1 MFYAVSPSAE
11 TEPVRSETTPSPSL
25 STTLPPSLL
34 ARFSHEVRTQLT
46 SLRYISDY
54 LNSSTD
60 ASSSQWRS
68 LQLLSQNMGVLER
81 LVTDLFFVSE
91 WEESN
96 FQLQRETLEFEKF
109 VWSVVR
115 EARGELEAAGI
126 TLTVMLAGLGERP
139 LVADTR
145 RLRWA
150 LLQIIRNGV
159 QYGQTTTALEI
170 AARREKM
177 NVEFRI
183 SDDGQGIRAEEMPH
197 IFERFYRGDAAVA
210 MGERQDIRGL
220 GQGLFFA
227 RALAEAH
234 GGSLDMTSEPG
245 SGAQFTMRIPVIEP
259 LQP

>member
-1 MFYAVSPSAE
+1 MFFVVSPSAE
-11 TEPVRSETTPSPSL
+11 AGPIQSETTPSPSIA
-25 STTLPPSLL
+25 TTLPPSLL

-60 ASSSQWRS
+60 ESSPQWRS
-68 LQLLSQNMGVLER
+68 LQLLSQNMGVLEQ

-96 FQLQRETLEFEKF
+96 FQLQRETLEFENF
-109 VWSVVR
+109 IWSVVHA
-115 EARGELEAAGI
+115 ARGQLEAAGI
-126 TLTVMLAGLGERP
+126 TLTVMIAGLGERP
-139 LVADTR
+139 LVADSR

-183 SDDGQGIRAEEMPH
+183 SDDGQGIHAEEIPH
-197 IFERFYRGDAAVA
+197 IFERFYRGDAAMA
-210 MGERQDIRGL
+210 IGERQDIRGL
-220 GQGLFFA
+220 GQGLYFA

-234 GGSLDMTSEPG
+234 GGSLDVTSEPG
-245 SGAQFTMRIPVIEP
+245 NGAQFTMRIPVIEP

>member
-1 MFYAVSPSAE
+1 MFYAVIPSAE

-60 ASSSQWRS
+60 ESSSQWRS

-115 EARGELEAAGI
+115 EARGELEAADI

-177 NVEFRI
+177 IVEFRI

-234 GGSLDMTSEPG
+234 GGSLDVASVPG